1 MKRLFFLIALA
12 LSAIFCRAQIPE
24 FSNRLV
30 NDYANVLSADE
41 VRSMESRLRNYY
53 DTTSNCIIVVII
65 NDLGG
70 YEAADFAQR
79 LGEKWGVGT
88 GKYSNGL
95 VILLSPEGHEVFI
108 ATGYGLEGV
117 LPDVT
122 CRRIAEK
129 YMKPHFREEEYYEG
143 LEAGLD
149 IILPVAAKEYSFED
163 LQKEQEAA
171 DKEALMG
178 LLGAMGILVFSLLV
192 VVAIGSY
199 IKKHPSK
206 KKLALQAFAKVRTRN
221 ELAEA
226 IAEAKRVKVKKEKV
240 DKAIADLRTQR
251 VENVAHARTYK
262 LMVDSMAVALDLGA
276 DEQQVQMARSQ
287 AVAGI
292 IGSIGSAR
300 SVAALQSA
308 IHEAELAGAQE
319 YEIANGRE
327 KARMG
332 TLTDI
337 AKADSLA
344 KLRKLEEAA
353 TAFGVRPDELRSA
366 EEQAGQ
372 NALARI
378 RRPKDVNDVTEA
390 MELASA
396 MGIMKTAIDSAKEDG
411 KDYAL
416 GRISKASSDSE
427 ISKAAELAL
436 YLGAATLA
444 VMAAKKLAQAR
455 LRSSSFGS
463 GSGRSTWGGGSF
475 RGGGSSGTFGG
486 FGGGHFGGGGG
497 GAKW

>member
-1 MKRLFFLIALA
+1 MKRLLFLFSLLLA
-12 LSAIFCRAQIPE
+12 ASFCRAQLPE
-24 FSNRLV
+24 FTNRLV
-30 NDYANVLSADE
+30 NDYADVLDADDE
-41 VRSMESRLRNYY
+41 RALEADLRHYY
-53 DTTSNCIIVVII
+53 DTTSNCFIIIVT
-65 NDLGG
+65 NELGD
-70 YEAADFAQR
+70 YEISDYAQR
-79 LGEKWGVGT
+79 VGEKWGVGNE
-88 GKYSNGL
+88 KYSNGL
-95 VILLSPEGHEVFI
+95 VIVVSPEAHEVFI

-122 CRRIAEK
+122 CHRIAEK

-143 LEAGLD
+143 LRAGLEV
-149 IILPVAAKEYSFED
+149 LMPVAAKEYSFED

-178 LLGAMGILVFSLLV
+178 LLGAIGILVFSLLV
-192 VVAIGSY
+192 AVAIGNY
-199 IKKHPSK
+199 VKKHPSK
-206 KKLALQAFAKVRTRN
+206 KKLALQAFAKVHTRN

-226 IAEAKRVKVKKEKV
+226 IAEAKRVKVNQAKV
-240 DKAIADLRTQR
+240 DQAISGLRTQR
-251 VENVAHARTYK
+251 VKEVAHARTYK
-262 LMVDSMAVALDLGA
+262 LMVDSMSVALDLGA

-319 YEIANGRE
+319 YEISNGRE
-327 KARMG
+327 KARTG
-332 TLTDI
+332 TVADI
-337 AKADSLA
+337 ARADNLE

-353 TAFGVRPDELRSA
+353 TAFGARPDELRNA
-366 EEQAGQ
+366 EEQAGK

-378 RRPKDVNDVTEA
+378 RHPKDVSDVVEA

-396 MGIMKTAIDSAKEDG
+396 MGVLKTAIESAKEDG
-411 KDYAL
+411 KDYAMGL
-416 GRISKASSDSE
+416 ISKANSDSE
-427 ISKAAELAL
+427 IKKAAELAL

-455 LRSSSFGS
+455 MRSSSFGS
-463 GSGRSTWGGGSF
+463 GGGRTSWGGGSF
-475 RGGGSSGTFGG
+475 SGGGSSGTFGG

>member
-1 MKRLFFLIALA
+1 MKRLLFLITLA
-12 LSAIFCRAQIPE
+12 LSAVFCRAQIPE

-30 NDYANVLSADE
+30 NDYANVLSTDE

-70 YEAADFAQR
+70 YEASDFAQR

-95 VILLSPEGHEVFI
+95 VSLLSPEGHEVFI

-122 CRRIAEK
+122 CHRIAEK

-163 LQKEQEAA
+163 LQKEQEAE
-171 DKEALMG
+171 DMEE
-178 LLGAMGILVFSLLV
+178 LLGFLTSMGIVVLSLLLI
-192 VVAIGSY
+192 VAIASY
-199 IKKHPSK
+199 RKKHPSK

-226 IAEAKRVKVKKEKV
+226 IAEAKRVRVKKEKV
-240 DKAIADLRTQR
+240 DKAVADLRTQR
-251 VENVAHARTYK
+251 VEDVAHARTYK

-292 IGSIGSAR
+292 IGGIGSAR
-300 SVAALQSA
+300 SVTALQSA
-308 IHEAELAGAQE
+308 IREAELAGAKE
-319 YEIANGRE
+319 HEIANGRE
-327 KARMG
+327 KALSG
-332 TLTDI
+332 TLSDLS
-337 AKADSLA
+337 KAVSVKA
-344 KLRKLEEAA
+344 LRNLEEAA
-353 TAFGVRPDELRSA
+353 TSFGAKSVDVQRAKEL
-366 EEQAGQ
+366 AGR
-372 NALARI
+372 NALSRVSS
-378 RRPKDVNDVTEA
+378 PKSMDDVTEA
-390 MELASA
+390 IELAEKLGVPSA
-396 MGIMKTAIDSAKEDG
+396 SIASAKDAG
-411 KDYAL
+411 SRHAL
-416 GRISKASSDSE
+416 EKIARAGSSDE
-427 ISKAAELAL
+427 VREAAELAL
-436 YLGAATLA
+436 FLGAAALA
-444 VMAAKKLAQAR
+444 VAAARKLAMSR
-455 LRSSSFGS
+455 LRPTVSRA
-463 GSGRSTWGGGSF
+463 GRSSWGGGSF
-475 RGGGSSGTFGG
+475 SGGGSSGTFGG

>member
-1 MKRLFFLIALA
+1 MKRLLFLITLA
-12 LSAIFCRAQIPE
+12 LSAVFCRAQIPE

-30 NDYANVLSADE
+30 NDYANVLSTDE

-70 YEAADFAQR
+70 YEASDFAQR

-122 CRRIAEK
+122 CHRIAEK

-163 LQKEQEAA
+163 LQKEQEAE
-171 DKEALMG
+171 DMEE
-178 LLGAMGILVFSLLV
+178 LLGFLTSMGIVVLSLLLI
-192 VVAIGSY
+192 VAIASY
-199 IKKHPSK
+199 RKKHPSK

-226 IAEAKRVKVKKEKV
+226 IAEAKRVRVKKEKV
-240 DKAIADLRTQR
+240 DKAVADLRTQR
-251 VENVAHARTYK
+251 VEDVAHARTYK

-292 IGSIGSAR
+292 IGGIGSAR
-300 SVAALQSA
+300 SVTALQSA
-308 IHEAELAGAQE
+308 IREAELAGAKE
-319 YEIANGRE
+319 HEIANGRE
-327 KARMG
+327 KALSG
-332 TLTDI
+332 TLSDLS
-337 AKADSLA
+337 KAVSVKA
-344 KLRKLEEAA
+344 LRNLEEAA
-353 TAFGVRPDELRSA
+353 TSFGAKSVDVQRAKEL
-366 EEQAGQ
+366 AGR
-372 NALARI
+372 NALSRVSS
-378 RRPKDVNDVTEA
+378 PKSMDDVTEA
-390 MELASA
+390 IELAEKLGVPSA
-396 MGIMKTAIDSAKEDG
+396 SIASAKDAG
-411 KDYAL
+411 SRHAL
-416 GRISKASSDSE
+416 EKIARAGSSDE
-427 ISKAAELAL
+427 VREAAELAL
-436 YLGAATLA
+436 FLGAAALA
-444 VMAAKKLAQAR
+444 VAAARKLAMSR
-455 LRSSSFGS
+455 LRPTVSRA
-463 GSGRSTWGGGSF
+463 GRSSWGGGSF
-475 RGGGSSGTFGG
+475 SGGGSSGTFGG

>member
-1 MKRLFFLIALA
+1 MKRLLLLIALS
-12 LSAIFCRAQIPE
+12 LSALFCRAQFPA

-30 NDYANVLSADE
+30 NDYADVLSNDE
-41 VRSMESRLRNYY
+41 ERTMENRLRGYY

-65 NDLGG
+65 NDLAG
-70 YEAADFAQR
+70 YEAADYAQR

-122 CRRIAEK
+122 CHRIAEK
-129 YMKPHFREEEYYEG
+129 YMKPLFKEEKYYEG

-149 IILPVAAKEYSFED
+149 IILPVAAKEYSFEEF
-163 LQKEQEAA
+163 QKERDAE
-171 DKEALMG
+171 DMEN
-178 LLGAMGILVFSLLV
+178 LLGMLAALGFMVVSLLI
-192 VVAIGSY
+192 VVAIANY
-199 IKKHPSK
+199 RKKHPSK
-206 KKLALQAFAKVRTRN
+206 KKLALQAFAKVRTRD
-221 ELAEA
+221 ELSEA
-226 IAEAKRVKVKKEKV
+226 IAEAKRVRVNQAKV
-240 DKAIADLRTQR
+240 DQTIADLRTQR
-251 VENVAHARTYK
+251 VKEVAHARTYK

-287 AVAGI
+287 AVSGI
-292 IGSIGSAR
+292 IGSIGSTR

-308 IHEAELAGAQE
+308 VHEAELAGAQE
-319 YEIANGRE
+319 HEIANGRE
-327 KARMG
+327 KARTG
-332 TLTDI
+332 TVADI

-344 KLRKLEEAA
+344 QLRKLEEAA
-353 TAFGVRPDELRSA
+353 TAFGVRPDELQSA
-366 EEQAGQ
+366 EEQAGK

-378 RRPKDVNDVTEA
+378 RHPKDVNDVVEA

-396 MGIMKTAIDSAKEDG
+396 MGVLKTAIESAKEDG
-411 KDYAL
+411 KDYAMGL
-416 GRISKASSDSE
+416 ISKANSDSE
-427 ISKAAELAL
+427 IKKAAELAL

-444 VMAAKKLAQAR
+444 VLAAKKLAQAR
-455 LRSSSFGS
+455 MRSSSFGS

-475 RGGGSSGTFGG
+475 KGGSSGTFGG

>member
-1 MKRLFFLIALA
+1 MKRLLFLITLA
-12 LSAIFCRAQIPE
+12 LSAVFCRAQIPE

-30 NDYANVLSADE
+30 NDYANVLSTDE

-70 YEAADFAQR
+70 YEASDFAQR

-122 CRRIAEK
+122 CHRIAEK

-163 LQKEQEAA
+163 LQKEQEAE
-171 DKEALMG
+171 DMEE
-178 LLGAMGILVFSLLV
+178 LLGFLTSMGIVVLSLLLI
-192 VVAIGSY
+192 VAIASY
-199 IKKHPSK
+199 RKKHPSK

-226 IAEAKRVKVKKEKV
+226 IAEAKRVRVKKEKV
-240 DKAIADLRTQR
+240 DKAVADLRTQR
-251 VENVAHARTYK
+251 VEDVAHARTYK
-262 LMVDSMAVALDLGA
+262 LMVDSMSVALDLGA

-292 IGSIGSAR
+292 IGGIGSAR
-300 SVAALQSA
+300 SVTALQSA
-308 IHEAELAGAQE
+308 IREAELAGAKE
-319 YEIANGRE
+319 HEIANGRE
-327 KARMG
+327 KALSG
-332 TLTDI
+332 TLSDLS
-337 AKADSLA
+337 KAVSVKA
-344 KLRKLEEAA
+344 LRNLEEAA
-353 TAFGVRPDELRSA
+353 TSFGAKSVDVQRAKEL
-366 EEQAGQ
+366 AGR
-372 NALARI
+372 NALSRVSS
-378 RRPKDVNDVTEA
+378 PKSMDDVTEA
-390 MELASA
+390 IELAEKLGVPSA
-396 MGIMKTAIDSAKEDG
+396 SIASAKDAG
-411 KDYAL
+411 SRHAL
-416 GRISKASSDSE
+416 EKIARAGSSDE
-427 ISKAAELAL
+427 VREAAELAL
-436 YLGAATLA
+436 FLGAAALA
-444 VMAAKKLAQAR
+444 VAAARKLAMSR
-455 LRSSSFGS
+455 LRPTVSRA
-463 GSGRSTWGGGSF
+463 GRSSWGGGSF
-475 RGGGSSGTFGG
+475 SGGGSSGTFGG

>member
-1 MKRLFFLIALA
+1 MKRLLFLFSLLFAA
-12 LSAIFCRAQIPE
+12 SFCRAQIPE

-30 NDYANVLSADE
+30 NDYAKVLTADE
-41 VRSMESRLRNYY
+41 VSSMESRLRSYY

-70 YEAADFAQR
+70 YEAFDFAQR

-149 IILPVAAKEYSFED
+149 IILPVAAKEYSFEE
-163 LQKEQEAA
+163 LQKEQDAA
-171 DKEALMG
+171 EMKV
-178 LLGAMGILVFSLLV
+178 LLGFLKSMGIVVFSLLLIV
-192 VVAIGSY
+192 VIASY
-199 IKKHPSK
+199 RKKHPSK
-206 KKLALQAFAKVRTRN
+206 KKLALQAFAKVRTLN
-221 ELAEA
+221 ELSEA
-226 IAEAKRVKVKKEKV
+226 IAEAKRVRVKKAKV
-240 DKAIADLRTQR
+240 EKAISDLRTQR
-251 VENVAHARTYK
+251 VEDVAHARTYK
-262 LMVDSMAVALDLGA
+262 LMVDSMSVALDLGA

-292 IGSIGSAR
+292 IGGIGSAR
-300 SVAALQSA
+300 SVTALQSA
-308 IHEAELAGAQE
+308 IREAELAGAQE
-319 YEIANGRE
+319 YEISSGRE
-327 KARMG
+327 KARTG
-332 TLTDI
+332 TLADI

-353 TAFGVRPDELRSA
+353 TAFGARPDELRCA
-366 EEQAGQ
+366 EEQAGK

-378 RRPKDVNDVTEA
+378 RRPKDIDDVTEA
-390 MELASA
+390 EEIAEA
-396 MGIMKTAIDSAKEDG
+396 MGIAKTTISSAKEDG
-411 KDYAL
+411 KEYAL
-416 GRISKASSDSE
+416 GRISKANSNSE

-455 LRSSSFGS
+455 LGRSSFGS

>member
-1 MKRLFFLIALA
+1 MKRLLFLITLA
-12 LSAIFCRAQIPE
+12 LSAVFCRAQIPE

-30 NDYANVLSADE
+30 NDYAKVLTAEE
-41 VRSMESRLRNYY
+41 VHSMETRLRDYY

-88 GKYSNGL
+88 GKYNNGL
-95 VILLSPEGHEVFI
+95 VILISPEGHEVFI

-122 CRRIAEK
+122 CHRIAEK

-149 IILPVAAKEYSFED
+149 VILPVAAKEYSFED
-163 LQKEQEAA
+163 LQKEKDAE
-171 DKEALMG
+171 DMEAL
-178 LLGAMGILVFSLLV
+178 LGFLSSMAIAVFSLLFIV
-192 VVAIGSY
+192 VIANY
-199 IKKHPSK
+199 RKNHPSK
-206 KKLALQAFAKVRTRN
+206 RTMALRAFANVRTRD
-221 ELAEA
+221 ELSEA
-226 IAEAKRVKVKKEKV
+226 IAEAKRVKVKKSKV
-240 DKAIADLRTQR
+240 DSAIEDLRTQR
-251 VENVAHARTYK
+251 VRDVACARTYK
-262 LMVDSMAVALDLGA
+262 LMVDNMAVALDLGA
-276 DEQQVQMARSQ
+276 NEQQVQMARGQ

-292 IGSIGSAR
+292 IAAIGNSR
-300 SVAALQSA
+300 SVNALQSS

-319 YEIANGRE
+319 FEIASGRE
-327 KARMG
+327 KARTG
-332 TLTDI
+332 TVADI
-337 AKADSLA
+337 AKARTLTQ
-344 KLRKLEEAA
+344 LRDLESAA
-353 TAFGVRPDELRSA
+353 TAFGARPDELRSA
-366 EEQAGQ
+366 EEQAGK
-372 NALARI
+372 NALSRI
-378 RRPKDVNDVTEA
+378 RHPKDVSDVIEA

-396 MGIMKTAIDSAKEDG
+396 MGIMRTAIESAKEDG
-411 KDYAL
+411 KNFAMGL
-416 GRISKASSDSE
+416 ISKANSDSE

-455 LRSSSFGS
+455 MRSSSFGS

>member
-1 MKRLFFLIALA
+1 MKRLLLLIALS
-12 LSAIFCRAQIPE
+12 LSALFCRAQFPA

-30 NDYANVLSADE
+30 NDYADVLSNDE
-41 VRSMESRLRNYY
+41 ERTMENRLRGYY

-65 NDLGG
+65 NDLAG
-70 YEAADFAQR
+70 YEAADYAQR

-122 CRRIAEK
+122 CHRIAEK
-129 YMKPHFREEEYYEG
+129 YMKPLFKEEKYYEG

-149 IILPVAAKEYSFED
+149 IILPVAAKEYSFEEF
-163 LQKEQEAA
+163 QKERDAE
-171 DKEALMG
+171 DMEN
-178 LLGAMGILVFSLLV
+178 LLGMLAALGFMVVSLLI
-192 VVAIGSY
+192 VVAIANY
-199 IKKHPSK
+199 RKKHPSK
-206 KKLALQAFAKVRTRN
+206 KKLALQAFAKVRTRD
-221 ELAEA
+221 ELSEA
-226 IAEAKRVKVKKEKV
+226 IAEAKRVRVNQAKV
-240 DKAIADLRTQR
+240 DQTIADLRTQR
-251 VENVAHARTYK
+251 VKEVAHARTYK

-276 DEQQVQMARSQ
+276 DEQQVQMALSQ
-287 AVAGI
+287 AVSGL
-292 IGSIGSAR
+292 IGSIGRTR

-308 IHEAELAGAQE
+308 VHEAELAGAQE
-319 YEIANGRE
+319 HEIANGRE
-327 KARMG
+327 KARTG
-332 TLTDI
+332 TVADI

-344 KLRKLEEAA
+344 QLRKLEEAA
-353 TAFGVRPDELRSA
+353 TAFGVRPDELQSA
-366 EEQAGQ
+366 EEQAGK

-378 RRPKDVNDVTEA
+378 RHPKDVNDVVEA

-396 MGIMKTAIDSAKEDG
+396 MGVLKTAIESAKEDG
-411 KDYAL
+411 KDYAMGL
-416 GRISKASSDSE
+416 ISKANSDSE
-427 ISKAAELAL
+427 IKKAAELAL

-444 VMAAKKLAQAR
+444 VLAAKKLAQAR
-455 LRSSSFGS
+455 MRSSSFGS

-475 RGGGSSGTFGG
+475 KGGSSGTFGG